1 MYTVIAVIVISLFL
15 LILAFVYSVYK
26 MKIKFFIT
34 GMDAGFSMSDTH
46 LLWNVSQICEL
57 DEPTTL
63 FFSLP
68 ALTKCM
74 SQITNQASADN
85 QIDSPKYQTLLSKLF
100 AYRTKIQNESDN
112 KKGLT
117 STETLES
124 GQRLRIILPGKGVF
138 ASQVINN
145 GKMLIITIPKKN
157 DMITISAEEWVGKV
171 INVYFWRKGD
181 AQYVFDTAVMQTGI
195 YLGKSTLY
203 IKHSYNLTRTQKRRS
218 VRAKCEIYANLFFVK
233 KSDNNEQIIESKN
246 GFRCLLEDISE
257 SGALIKIGGKGRE
270 NIKIKLQ
277 FSIQNKLIIMN
288 GIVRKVE
295 YNIEKNQSLLHFE
308 CTQIEQSMKNEILA
322 YVYNMLPENEKEVLE
337 ALKQTEDDSKND
349 FEGNMKVLEN
359 SSQKNDNQTSDEPQ
373 TNTKSISISENQ
385 VGFENESDA
394 RSEPHIETNPQKFFS
409 EDEID
414 MNEDD
419 SIEFKY
425 S

>member
-1 MYTVIAVIVISLFL
+1 MYTVVAIIVISFFL

-26 MKIKFFIT
+26 TKIKFFIT
-34 GMDAGFSMSDTH
+34 GIDAGFSMSDAL

-138 ASQVINN
+138 ASKIINN

-157 DMITISAEEWVGKV
+157 DIITISAEEWVGKV

-181 AQYVFDTAVMQTGI
+181 AQYVFDTIVVQTGI

-203 IKHSYNLTRTQKRRS
+203 VKHSYNLTRTQKRRS
-218 VRAKCEIYANLFFVK
+218 VRAKCEIYADLFFIK

-246 GFRCLLEDISE
+246 GFRCLLQDISE

-277 FSIQNKLIIMN
+277 FSIQNKLIIMT

-308 CTQIEQSMKNEILA
+308 CTHIEQSMKNEILA

-337 ALKQTEDDSKND
+337 AIRQTEDDSKN
-349 FEGNMKVLEN
+349 EIEN
-359 SSQKNDNQTSDEPQ
+359 ELNVSETGSQKNKKEISDAQTDSADND
-373 TNTKSISISENQ
+373 SIDKNQFISENKNDINR
-385 VGFENESDA
+385 ENENSIISDY
-394 RSEPHIETNPQKFFS
+394 EENIKNGDT
-409 EDEID
+409 
-414 MNEDD
+414 
-419 SIEFKY
+419 IEFKY

>member
-1 MYTVIAVIVISLFL
+1 MYTVVAIIVISFFL

-26 MKIKFFIT
+26 TKIKFFIT
-34 GMDAGFSMSDTH
+34 GIDAGFSMSDAL

-117 STETLES
+117 STEILES

-138 ASQVINN
+138 ASKIINN

-157 DMITISAEEWVGKV
+157 DIITISAEEWVGKV

-181 AQYVFDTAVMQTGI
+181 AQYVFDTIVVQTGI

-203 IKHSYNLTRTQKRRS
+203 VKHSYNLTRTQKRRS
-218 VRAKCEIYANLFFVK
+218 VRAKCEIYADLFFIK

-246 GFRCLLEDISE
+246 GFRCLLQDISE

-277 FSIQNKLIIMN
+277 FSIQNKLIIMT

-308 CTQIEQSMKNEILA
+308 CTHIEQSMKNEILA

-337 ALKQTEDDSKND
+337 AIRQTEDDSKN
-349 FEGNMKVLEN
+349 EIEN
-359 SSQKNDNQTSDEPQ
+359 ELNVSETGSQKNKKEISDAQTDSADND
-373 TNTKSISISENQ
+373 SIDKNQFISENKNDINK
-385 VGFENESDA
+385 ENENSIISDY
-394 RSEPHIETNPQKFFS
+394 EENIKNGDT
-409 EDEID
+409 
-414 MNEDD
+414 
-419 SIEFKY
+419 IEFKY

>member
-1 MYTVIAVIVISLFL
+1 MYTVVAIIVISFFL

-26 MKIKFFIT
+26 TKIKFFIT
-34 GMDAGFSMSDTH
+34 GIDAGFSMSDAL

-74 SQITNQASADN
+74 TQITNQASADN

-138 ASQVINN
+138 ASKIINN

-157 DMITISAEEWVGKV
+157 DIITISAEEWVGKV

-181 AQYVFDTAVMQTGI
+181 AQYVFDTIVVQTGI

-203 IKHSYNLTRTQKRRS
+203 VKHSYNLTRTQKRRS
-218 VRAKCEIYANLFFVK
+218 VRAKCEIYADLFFIK

-246 GFRCLLEDISE
+246 GFRCLLQDISE

-277 FSIQNKLIIMN
+277 FSIQNKLIIMT

-308 CTQIEQSMKNEILA
+308 CTHIEQSMKNEILA

-337 ALKQTEDDSKND
+337 AIRQTEDDSKN
-349 FEGNMKVLEN
+349 EIEN
-359 SSQKNDNQTSDEPQ
+359 ELNVSETGSQKNKKEISDAQPDSTDND
-373 TNTKSISISENQ
+373 SIDKNQFISENKNDINR
-385 VGFENESDA
+385 ENENSIISDY
-394 RSEPHIETNPQKFFS
+394 EENIKNGDT
-409 EDEID
+409 
-414 MNEDD
+414 
-419 SIEFKY
+419 IEFKY

>member
-1 MYTVIAVIVISLFL
+1 MYTVVAIIVISFFL
-15 LILAFVYSVYK
+15 IILAFVYSVYK
-26 MKIKFFIT
+26 TKIKFFIT
-34 GMDAGFSMSDTH
+34 GIDAGFSMSDAL

-138 ASQVINN
+138 ASKIINN

-157 DMITISAEEWVGKV
+157 DIITISAEEWVGKV

-181 AQYVFDTAVMQTGI
+181 AQYVFDTIVVQTGI

-203 IKHSYNLTRTQKRRS
+203 VKHSYNLTRTQKRRS
-218 VRAKCEIYANLFFVK
+218 VRAKCEIYADLFFIK

-246 GFRCLLEDISE
+246 GFRCLLQDISE

-277 FSIQNKLIIMN
+277 FSIQNKLIIMT

-308 CTQIEQSMKNEILA
+308 CTHIEQSMKNEILA

-337 ALKQTEDDSKND
+337 AIRQTEDDSKN
-349 FEGNMKVLEN
+349 EIEN
-359 SSQKNDNQTSDEPQ
+359 ELNVSETGSHKNKKEISDAQTDSTDND
-373 TNTKSISISENQ
+373 SIDKNQFISENKNDINR
-385 VGFENESDA
+385 ENENSIISDY
-394 RSEPHIETNPQKFFS
+394 EENIKNGDT
-409 EDEID
+409 
-414 MNEDD
+414 
-419 SIEFKY
+419 IEFKY

>member
-1 MYTVIAVIVISLFL
+1 MYTVVAIIVISFFL
-15 LILAFVYSVYK
+15 IILAFAYSVYK
-26 MKIKFFIT
+26 AKIKFFIT
-34 GMDAGFSMSDTH
+34 GIDAGFSMSDAL

-74 SQITNQASADN
+74 TQITNQASADN

-138 ASQVINN
+138 ASKIINN

-157 DMITISAEEWVGKV
+157 DIITISAEEWVGKV

-181 AQYVFDTAVMQTGI
+181 AQYVFDTIVVQTGI

-203 IKHSYNLTRTQKRRS
+203 VKHSYNLTRTQKRRS
-218 VRAKCEIYANLFFVK
+218 VRAKCEIYADLFFIK

-246 GFRCLLEDISE
+246 GFRCLLQDISE

-277 FSIQNKLIIMN
+277 FSIQNKLIIMT

-337 ALKQTEDDSKND
+337 AIRQTEDDSKNEIENELNVSETGSQKSKKEISD
-349 FEGNMKVLEN
+349 AQPDSTDNDSIDKNQFIFENKIDINKENEN
-359 SSQKNDNQTSDEPQ
+359 SIISDYEENIKNGDT
-373 TNTKSISISENQ
+373 
-385 VGFENESDA
+385 
-394 RSEPHIETNPQKFFS
+394 
-409 EDEID
+409 
-414 MNEDD
+414 
-419 SIEFKY
+419 IEFKY

>member
-1 MYTVIAVIVISLFL
+1 MYTVVAIIVISFFL

-26 MKIKFFIT
+26 TKIKFFIT
-34 GMDAGFSMSDTH
+34 GIDAGFSMSDAL

-74 SQITNQASADN
+74 TQITNQASADN

-138 ASQVINN
+138 ASKIINN

-157 DMITISAEEWVGKV
+157 DIITISAEEWVGKV

-181 AQYVFDTAVMQTGI
+181 AQYVFDTIVVQTGI

-203 IKHSYNLTRTQKRRS
+203 VKHSYNLTRTQKRRS
-218 VRAKCEIYANLFFVK
+218 VRAKCEIYADLFFIK

-246 GFRCLLEDISE
+246 GFRCLLQDISE

-277 FSIQNKLIIMN
+277 FSIQNKLIIMT

-308 CTQIEQSMKNEILA
+308 CTHIEQSMKNEILA

-337 ALKQTEDDSKND
+337 AIRQTEDDSKN
-349 FEGNMKVLEN
+349 EIEN
-359 SSQKNDNQTSDEPQ
+359 ELNVSETGSQKNKKEISDAQTDSTDND
-373 TNTKSISISENQ
+373 SIDKNQFISENKNDINK
-385 VGFENESDA
+385 ENENSIISDY
-394 RSEPHIETNPQKFFS
+394 EENLKNGDI
-409 EDEID
+409 
-414 MNEDD
+414 
-419 SIEFKY
+419 IEFKY

>member
-1 MYTVIAVIVISLFL
+1 MYTVVAIIVISFFL

-26 MKIKFFIT
+26 TKIKFFIT
-34 GMDAGFSMSDTH
+34 GIDSGFSMSDAL

-138 ASQVINN
+138 ASKIINN

-157 DMITISAEEWVGKV
+157 DIITISAEEWVGKV

-181 AQYVFDTAVMQTGI
+181 AQYVFDTIVVQTGI

-203 IKHSYNLTRTQKRRS
+203 VKHSYNLTRTQKRRS
-218 VRAKCEIYANLFFVK
+218 VRAKCEIYADLFFIK

-246 GFRCLLEDISE
+246 GFRCLLQDISE

-277 FSIQNKLIIMN
+277 FSIQNKLIIMT

-322 YVYNMLPENEKEVLE
+322 FVYNMLPENEKEVLE
-337 ALKQTEDDSKND
+337 AIRQTEDDSKN
-349 FEGNMKVLEN
+349 EIEN
-359 SSQKNDNQTSDEPQ
+359 ELNVSETGSQKNKKEISDAQTDSTDND
-373 TNTKSISISENQ
+373 SIDKNQFISENKNDINK
-385 VGFENESDA
+385 ENENSIISDY
-394 RSEPHIETNPQKFFS
+394 EENLKNGDT
-409 EDEID
+409 
-414 MNEDD
+414 
-419 SIEFKY
+419 IEFKY

>member
-1 MYTVIAVIVISLFL
+1 MYTVVAIIVISFFL
-15 LILAFVYSVYK
+15 IILAFVYSVYK
-26 MKIKFFIT
+26 TKIKFFIT
-34 GMDAGFSMSDTH
+34 GIDAGFSMSDAL

-74 SQITNQASADN
+74 TQITNQASADN

-138 ASQVINN
+138 ASKIINN

-157 DMITISAEEWVGKV
+157 DIITISAEEWVGKV

-181 AQYVFDTAVMQTGI
+181 AQYVFDTIVVQTGI

-203 IKHSYNLTRTQKRRS
+203 VKHSYNLTRTQKRRS
-218 VRAKCEIYANLFFVK
+218 VRAKCEIYADLFFIK

-246 GFRCLLEDISE
+246 GFRCLLQDISE

-277 FSIQNKLIIMN
+277 FSIQNKLIIMT

-308 CTQIEQSMKNEILA
+308 CTHIEQSMKNEILA

-337 ALKQTEDDSKND
+337 AIRQTEDDSKN
-349 FEGNMKVLEN
+349 EIEN
-359 SSQKNDNQTSDEPQ
+359 ELNVSETGSQKSKKEISDAQPDSTDNDSIDKNQF
-373 TNTKSISISENQ
+373 ISENENDINR
-385 VGFENESDA
+385 ENENSIISDY
-394 RSEPHIETNPQKFFS
+394 EENIKNGDT
-409 EDEID
+409 
-414 MNEDD
+414 
-419 SIEFKY
+419 IEFKY
-425 S
+425 SL

>member
-337 ALKQTEDDSKND
+337 ALKQSEDDSQND

-359 SSQKNDNQTSDEPQ
+359 SSQKNDNQSSDEPQ

>member
-1 MYTVIAVIVISLFL
+1 MYTVVAIIVISFFL

-26 MKIKFFIT
+26 TKIKFFIT
-34 GMDAGFSMSDTH
+34 GIDSGFSMSDAL

-74 SQITNQASADN
+74 TQITNQASADN

-138 ASQVINN
+138 ASKIINN

-157 DMITISAEEWVGKV
+157 DIITISAEEWVGKV

-181 AQYVFDTAVMQTGI
+181 AQYVFDTIVVQTGI

-203 IKHSYNLTRTQKRRS
+203 VKHSYNLTRTQKRRS
-218 VRAKCEIYANLFFVK
+218 VRAKCEIYADLFFIK

-246 GFRCLLEDISE
+246 GFRCLLQDISE

-277 FSIQNKLIIMN
+277 FSIQNKLIIMT

-308 CTQIEQSMKNEILA
+308 CTHIEQSMKNEILA

-337 ALKQTEDDSKND
+337 AIRQTEDDSKN
-349 FEGNMKVLEN
+349 EIEN
-359 SSQKNDNQTSDEPQ
+359 ELNVSETGSQKNKKEISDAQTDSTDND
-373 TNTKSISISENQ
+373 SIDKNQFISENKNDINK
-385 VGFENESDA
+385 ENENSIISDY
-394 RSEPHIETNPQKFFS
+394 EENIKNGDT
-409 EDEID
+409 
-414 MNEDD
+414 
-419 SIEFKY
+419 IEFKY

>member
-337 ALKQTEDDSKND
+337 ALKQSEDDSKND

-359 SSQKNDNQTSDEPQ
+359 SSQKNDNQSSDEPQ

-394 RSEPHIETNPQKFFS
+394 RSEPHFETNPQKFFS

>member
-1 MYTVIAVIVISLFL
+1 MYTVVAIIVISFFL

-26 MKIKFFIT
+26 TKIKFFIT
-34 GMDAGFSMSDTH
+34 GIDAGFSMSDAL

-138 ASQVINN
+138 ASKIINN

-157 DMITISAEEWVGKV
+157 DIITISAEEWVGKV

-181 AQYVFDTAVMQTGI
+181 AQYVFDTIVVQTGI

-203 IKHSYNLTRTQKRRS
+203 VKHSYNLTRTQKRRS
-218 VRAKCEIYANLFFVK
+218 VRAKCEIYADLFFIK

-246 GFRCLLEDISE
+246 GFRCLLQDISE

-277 FSIQNKLIIMN
+277 FSIQNKLIIMT

-308 CTQIEQSMKNEILA
+308 CTQIEQSMKNEVLA
-322 YVYNMLPENEKEVLE
+322 FVYNMLPENEKEVLE
-337 ALKQTEDDSKND
+337 AIRQTEDDSKNEIENELNVSETGSQKSKKEISD
-349 FEGNMKVLEN
+349 AQPDSTDNDSIDKNQFIFENKIDINKENEN
-359 SSQKNDNQTSDEPQ
+359 SIISDYEENLKNGDT
-373 TNTKSISISENQ
+373 
-385 VGFENESDA
+385 
-394 RSEPHIETNPQKFFS
+394 
-409 EDEID
+409 
-414 MNEDD
+414 
-419 SIEFKY
+419 IEFKY

>member
-337 ALKQTEDDSKND
+337 AIKQSEDDSKND

>member
-1 MYTVIAVIVISLFL
+1 MYTVVAIIVISFFL

-26 MKIKFFIT
+26 TKIKFFIT
-34 GMDAGFSMSDTH
+34 GIDAGFSMSDAL

-74 SQITNQASADN
+74 TQITNQASADN

-138 ASQVINN
+138 ASKIINN

-157 DMITISAEEWVGKV
+157 DIITISAEEWVGKV

-181 AQYVFDTAVMQTGI
+181 AQYVFDTIVVQTGI

-203 IKHSYNLTRTQKRRS
+203 VKHSYNLTRTQKRRS
-218 VRAKCEIYANLFFVK
+218 VRAKCEIYADLFFIK

-246 GFRCLLEDISE
+246 GFRCLLQDISE

-277 FSIQNKLIIMN
+277 FSIQNKLIIMT

-308 CTQIEQSMKNEILA
+308 CTHIEQSMKNEILA

-337 ALKQTEDDSKND
+337 AIRQTEDDSKN
-349 FEGNMKVLEN
+349 EIEN
-359 SSQKNDNQTSDEPQ
+359 ELNVSETGSQKNKKEISDAQTDSTDND
-373 TNTKSISISENQ
+373 SIDKNQFISENKNDINK
-385 VGFENESDA
+385 ENENSIISDY
-394 RSEPHIETNPQKFFS
+394 EENIKNGDT
-409 EDEID
+409 
-414 MNEDD
+414 
-419 SIEFKY
+419 IEFKY

>member
-1 MYTVIAVIVISLFL
+1 MYTVVAIIVISFFL

-26 MKIKFFIT
+26 TKIKFFIT
-34 GMDAGFSMSDTH
+34 GIDSGFSMSDAL

-74 SQITNQASADN
+74 TQITNQASADN

-138 ASQVINN
+138 ASKIINN

-157 DMITISAEEWVGKV
+157 DIITISAEEWVGKV

-181 AQYVFDTAVMQTGI
+181 AQYVFDTIVVQTGI

-203 IKHSYNLTRTQKRRS
+203 VKHSYNLTRTQKRRS
-218 VRAKCEIYANLFFVK
+218 VRAKCEIYADLFFIK

-246 GFRCLLEDISE
+246 GFRCLLQDISE

-277 FSIQNKLIIMN
+277 FSIQNKLIIMT

-308 CTQIEQSMKNEILA
+308 CTHIEQSMKNEILA

-337 ALKQTEDDSKND
+337 AIRQTEDDSKN
-349 FEGNMKVLEN
+349 EIEN
-359 SSQKNDNQTSDEPQ
+359 ELNVSETGSQKNKKEISDAQTDSTDND
-373 TNTKSISISENQ
+373 SIDKNQFISENKNDINR
-385 VGFENESDA
+385 ENENSIISDY
-394 RSEPHIETNPQKFFS
+394 EENIKNGDT
-409 EDEID
+409 
-414 MNEDD
+414 
-419 SIEFKY
+419 IEFKY

>member
-1 MYTVIAVIVISLFL
+1 MYTVITIIIISLVL
-15 LILAFVYSVYK
+15 LFFAFVYSIYK
-26 MKIKFFIT
+26 IKIKFFIT
-34 GMDAGFSMSDTH
+34 GIDAGFSISDTH

-138 ASQVINN
+138 ASKIINN

-157 DMITISAEEWVGKV
+157 DIITISAEEWVGKV

-181 AQYVFDTAVMQTGI
+181 AQYVFDTIVVQTGI

-203 IKHSYNLTRTQKRRS
+203 VKHSYNLTRTQKRRS
-218 VRAKCEIYANLFFVK
+218 VRAKCEIYADLFFIK

-246 GFRCLLEDISE
+246 GFRCLLQDISE

-277 FSIQNKLIIMN
+277 FSIQNKLIIMT

-308 CTQIEQSMKNEILA
+308 CTQIEQSMKNEVLA
-322 YVYNMLPENEKEVLE
+322 FVYNMLPENEKEVLE
-337 ALKQTEDDSKND
+337 AIRQTEDDSKN
-349 FEGNMKVLEN
+349 EIEN
-359 SSQKNDNQTSDEPQ
+359 ELNVSETGSQKNKKEISDAQTDSTDND
-373 TNTKSISISENQ
+373 SIDKNQFISENKNDINK
-385 VGFENESDA
+385 ENENSIISDY
-394 RSEPHIETNPQKFFS
+394 EENIKNGDT
-409 EDEID
+409 
-414 MNEDD
+414 
-419 SIEFKY
+419 IEFKY

>member
-337 ALKQTEDDSKND
+337 ALKQSEDDSKND

>member
-1 MYTVIAVIVISLFL
+1 MYTVVAIIVISFFL

-26 MKIKFFIT
+26 TKIKFFIT
-34 GMDAGFSMSDTH
+34 GIDAGFSMSDAL

-138 ASQVINN
+138 ASKIINN

-157 DMITISAEEWVGKV
+157 DIITISAEEWVGKV

-181 AQYVFDTAVMQTGI
+181 AQYVFDTIVVQTGI

-203 IKHSYNLTRTQKRRS
+203 VKHSYNLTRTQKRRS
-218 VRAKCEIYANLFFVK
+218 VRAKCEIYADLFFIK

-246 GFRCLLEDISE
+246 GFRCLLQDISE

-277 FSIQNKLIIMN
+277 FSIQNKLIIMT

-308 CTQIEQSMKNEILA
+308 CTHIEQSMKNEILA

-337 ALKQTEDDSKND
+337 AIRQTEDDSKN
-349 FEGNMKVLEN
+349 EIEN
-359 SSQKNDNQTSDEPQ
+359 ELNVSETGSQKNKKEISDAQTDSTDND
-373 TNTKSISISENQ
+373 SIDKNQFISENKNDINR
-385 VGFENESDA
+385 ENENSIISDY
-394 RSEPHIETNPQKFFS
+394 EENIKNGDT
-409 EDEID
+409 
-414 MNEDD
+414 
-419 SIEFKY
+419 IEFKY

>member
-1 MYTVIAVIVISLFL
+1 MYTVVAIIVISFFL

-26 MKIKFFIT
+26 TKIKFFIT
-34 GMDAGFSMSDTH
+34 GIDAGFSMSDAL

-138 ASQVINN
+138 ASKIINN

-157 DMITISAEEWVGKV
+157 DIITISAEEWVGKV

-181 AQYVFDTAVMQTGI
+181 AQYVFDTIVVQTGI

-203 IKHSYNLTRTQKRRS
+203 VKHSYNLTRTQKRRS
-218 VRAKCEIYANLFFVK
+218 VRAKCEIYADLFFIK

-246 GFRCLLEDISE
+246 GFRCLLQDISE

-277 FSIQNKLIIMN
+277 FSIQNKLIIMT

-337 ALKQTEDDSKND
+337 AIRQSEDDSKN
-349 FEGNMKVLEN
+349 EIEN
-359 SSQKNDNQTSDEPQ
+359 ELNVSETGSQKSKKEISDAQTDSTDNDSIYKNQF
-373 TNTKSISISENQ
+373 ISENKNDINK
-385 VGFENESDA
+385 ENENSIISDY
-394 RSEPHIETNPQKFFS
+394 EENIKNGDT
-409 EDEID
+409 
-414 MNEDD
+414 
-419 SIEFKY
+419 IEFKY

>member
-1 MYTVIAVIVISLFL
+1 MYTVVAIIVISFFL

-26 MKIKFFIT
+26 TKIKFFIT
-34 GMDAGFSMSDTH
+34 GIDAGFSMSDAL

-138 ASQVINN
+138 ASKIINN

-157 DMITISAEEWVGKV
+157 DIITISAEEWVGKV

-181 AQYVFDTAVMQTGI
+181 AQYVFDTVVVQTGI

-203 IKHSYNLTRTQKRRS
+203 VKHSYNLTRTQKRRS
-218 VRAKCEIYANLFFVK
+218 VRAKCEIYADLFFIK

-246 GFRCLLEDISE
+246 GFRCLLQDISE

-277 FSIQNKLIIMN
+277 FSIQNKLIIMT

-308 CTQIEQSMKNEILA
+308 CTHIEQSMKNEILA

-337 ALKQTEDDSKND
+337 AIRQTEDDSKN
-349 FEGNMKVLEN
+349 EIEN
-359 SSQKNDNQTSDEPQ
+359 ELNVSETGGQKNKKEISDAQPDSTDND
-373 TNTKSISISENQ
+373 SIDKNQFISENKNDINK
-385 VGFENESDA
+385 ENENSIISDY
-394 RSEPHIETNPQKFFS
+394 EENIKNGDT
-409 EDEID
+409 
-414 MNEDD
+414 
-419 SIEFKY
+419 IEFKY

>member
-1 MYTVIAVIVISLFL
+1 MYTVVAIIVISFFL

-26 MKIKFFIT
+26 TKIKFFIT
-34 GMDAGFSMSDTH
+34 GIDAGFSMSDAL

-138 ASQVINN
+138 ASKIINN

-157 DMITISAEEWVGKV
+157 DIITISAEEWVGKV

-181 AQYVFDTAVMQTGI
+181 AQYVFDTIVVQTGI

-203 IKHSYNLTRTQKRRS
+203 VKHSYNLTRTQKRRS
-218 VRAKCEIYANLFFVK
+218 VRAKCEIYADLFFIK

-246 GFRCLLEDISE
+246 GFRCLLQDISE

-277 FSIQNKLIIMN
+277 FSIQNKLIIMT

-308 CTQIEQSMKNEILA
+308 CTHIEQSMKNEILA

-337 ALKQTEDDSKND
+337 AIRQTEDDSKN
-349 FEGNMKVLEN
+349 ELEN
-359 SSQKNDNQTSDEPQ
+359 ELNVSETGSQKNKKEISDAQTDSADND
-373 TNTKSISISENQ
+373 SIDKNQFISENKNDINK
-385 VGFENESDA
+385 ENENSIISDY
-394 RSEPHIETNPQKFFS
+394 EENLKNGDT
-409 EDEID
+409 
-414 MNEDD
+414 
-419 SIEFKY
+419 IEFKY

>member
-1 MYTVIAVIVISLFL
+1 MYTVVAIIVISFFL
-15 LILAFVYSVYK
+15 IILAFVYSVYK
-26 MKIKFFIT
+26 TKIKFFIT
-34 GMDAGFSMSDTH
+34 GIDAGFSMSDAL

-74 SQITNQASADN
+74 TQITNQASADN

-124 GQRLRIILPGKGVF
+124 GQRLRIILPEKGVF
-138 ASQVINN
+138 ASKIINN

-157 DMITISAEEWVGKV
+157 DIITISAEEWVGKV

-181 AQYVFDTAVMQTGI
+181 AQYVFDTIVVQTGI

-203 IKHSYNLTRTQKRRS
+203 VKHSYNLTRTQKRRS
-218 VRAKCEIYANLFFVK
+218 VRAKCEIYADLFFIK

-246 GFRCLLEDISE
+246 GFRCLLQDISE

-277 FSIQNKLIIMN
+277 FSIQNKLIIMT

-308 CTQIEQSMKNEILA
+308 CTHIEQSMKNEILA

-337 ALKQTEDDSKND
+337 AIRQTEDDSKN
-349 FEGNMKVLEN
+349 EIEN
-359 SSQKNDNQTSDEPQ
+359 ELNVSETGSQKSKKEISDAQTDSADNDSIDKNQF
-373 TNTKSISISENQ
+373 ISENKNDINK
-385 VGFENESDA
+385 ENENSIISDY
-394 RSEPHIETNPQKFFS
+394 EENIKNGDT
-409 EDEID
+409 
-414 MNEDD
+414 
-419 SIEFKY
+419 IEFKY

>member
-1 MYTVIAVIVISLFL
+1 MYTVVAIIVISFFL
-15 LILAFVYSVYK
+15 IILAFVYSVYK
-26 MKIKFFIT
+26 TKIKFFIT
-34 GMDAGFSMSDTH
+34 GIDAGFSMSDAL

-138 ASQVINN
+138 ASKIINN

-157 DMITISAEEWVGKV
+157 DIITISAEEWVGKV

-181 AQYVFDTAVMQTGI
+181 AQYVFDTIVVQTGI

-203 IKHSYNLTRTQKRRS
+203 VKHSYNLTRTQKRRS
-218 VRAKCEIYANLFFVK
+218 VRAKCEIYADLFFIK

-246 GFRCLLEDISE
+246 GFRCLLQDISE

-277 FSIQNKLIIMN
+277 FSIKNKLIIMN

-322 YVYNMLPENEKEVLE
+322 FVYNMLPENEKEVLE
-337 ALKQTEDDSKND
+337 AIRQTEDDSKN
-349 FEGNMKVLEN
+349 ELGNDLNVSETGG
-359 SSQKNDNQTSDEPQ
+359 QKNKKEISDAQPDSTDND
-373 TNTKSISISENQ
+373 SIDKNQFISENKNNINR
-385 VGFENESDA
+385 ENENSIISDY
-394 RSEPHIETNPQKFFS
+394 EENLKNGDT
-409 EDEID
+409 
-414 MNEDD
+414 
-419 SIEFKY
+419 IEFKY

>member
-15 LILAFVYSVYK
+15 LLLAFVYSVYK
-26 MKIKFFIT
+26 IKIKFFIT
-34 GMDAGFSMSDTH
+34 GIDEGFSMSDTH

-57 DEPTTL
+57 DEPTSL
-63 FFSLP
+63 FFSMP

-74 SQITNQASADN
+74 GQITNQASADN
-85 QIDSPKYQTLLSKLF
+85 QIESPKYQTLLSKLF

-117 STETLES
+117 STETLEN

-138 ASQVINN
+138 ASQIINN

-157 DMITISAEEWVGKV
+157 DMITISAEDWVGKV

-181 AQYVFDTAVMQTGI
+181 AQYVFDTVVVQTGI

-218 VRAKCEIYANLFFVK
+218 VRAKCEIYADLFFIK
-233 KSDNNEQIIESKN
+233 KSNTDEQIIESKN
-246 GFRCLLEDISE
+246 GFRCLLQDISE

-277 FSIQNKLIIMN
+277 FSIQNKLIIMS

-349 FEGNMKVLEN
+349 FEGNMKVLDN
-359 SSQKNDNQTSDEPQ
+359 SSQKNDNQTSDVPQ
-373 TNTKSISISENQ
+373 TNTKSISISEKQ

-394 RSEPHIETNPQKFFS
+394 RSEPHIETNPQKNFS

>member
-1 MYTVIAVIVISLFL
+1 MYTVVAIIVISFFL

-26 MKIKFFIT
+26 TKIKFFIT
-34 GMDAGFSMSDTH
+34 GIDAGFSMSDAL

-74 SQITNQASADN
+74 TQITNQASADN

-138 ASQVINN
+138 ASKIINN

-157 DMITISAEEWVGKV
+157 DIITISAEEWVGKV

-181 AQYVFDTAVMQTGI
+181 AQYVFDTIVVQTGI

-203 IKHSYNLTRTQKRRS
+203 VKHSYNLTRTQKRRS
-218 VRAKCEIYANLFFVK
+218 VRAKCEIYADLFFIK

-246 GFRCLLEDISE
+246 GFRCLLQDISE

-277 FSIQNKLIIMN
+277 FSIQNKLIIMT

-322 YVYNMLPENEKEVLE
+322 FVYNMLPENEKEVLE
-337 ALKQTEDDSKND
+337 AIRQTEDDSKN
-349 FEGNMKVLEN
+349 EIEN
-359 SSQKNDNQTSDEPQ
+359 ELNVSETGGQKNKKEISDAQPDSTDND
-373 TNTKSISISENQ
+373 SIDKNQFISENKNNINR
-385 VGFENESDA
+385 ENENSIISDY
-394 RSEPHIETNPQKFFS
+394 EENLKNGDT
-409 EDEID
+409 
-414 MNEDD
+414 
-419 SIEFKY
+419 IEFKY

>member
-1 MYTVIAVIVISLFL
+1 MFL
-15 LILAFVYSVYK
+15 LLLAFVYSVYK
-26 MKIKFFIT
+26 TKIKFFIT
-34 GMDAGFSMSDTH
+34 GIDAGFSMSDAL

-138 ASQVINN
+138 ASKIINN

-157 DMITISAEEWVGKV
+157 DIITISAEEWVGKV

-181 AQYVFDTAVMQTGI
+181 AQYVFDTIVVQTGI

-203 IKHSYNLTRTQKRRS
+203 VKHSYNLTRTQKRRS
-218 VRAKCEIYANLFFVK
+218 VRAKCEIYADLFFIK

-246 GFRCLLEDISE
+246 GFRCLLQDISE

-277 FSIQNKLIIMN
+277 FSIKNKLIIMN

-322 YVYNMLPENEKEVLE
+322 FVYNMLPENEKEVLE
-337 ALKQTEDDSKND
+337 AIRQTEDDSKN
-349 FEGNMKVLEN
+349 EIEN
-359 SSQKNDNQTSDEPQ
+359 ELNVSETGSQKSKKEISDAQTDSTDNDSIDKNQF
-373 TNTKSISISENQ
+373 ISENKNDINK
-385 VGFENESDA
+385 ENENSIISDY
-394 RSEPHIETNPQKFFS
+394 EENIKNGDT
-409 EDEID
+409 
-414 MNEDD
+414 
-419 SIEFKY
+419 IEFKY

>member
-1 MYTVIAVIVISLFL
+1 MYTVVAIIVISFFL

-26 MKIKFFIT
+26 TKIKFFIT
-34 GMDAGFSMSDTH
+34 GIDAGFSMSDAL

-138 ASQVINN
+138 ASKIINN

-157 DMITISAEEWVGKV
+157 DIITISAEEWVGKV

-181 AQYVFDTAVMQTGI
+181 AQYVFDTIVVQTGI

-203 IKHSYNLTRTQKRRS
+203 VKHSYNLTRTQKRRS
-218 VRAKCEIYANLFFVK
+218 VRAKCEIYADLFFIK

-246 GFRCLLEDISE
+246 GFRCLLQDISE

-277 FSIQNKLIIMN
+277 FSIQNKLIIMT

-308 CTQIEQSMKNEILA
+308 CTHIEQSMKNEILA

-337 ALKQTEDDSKND
+337 AIRQTEDDSKN
-349 FEGNMKVLEN
+349 ELEN
-359 SSQKNDNQTSDEPQ
+359 ELNVSETGSQKNKKEISDAQTDSADND
-373 TNTKSISISENQ
+373 SIDKNQFISENKNDINK
-385 VGFENESDA
+385 ENENSIISDY
-394 RSEPHIETNPQKFFS
+394 EENIKNGDT
-409 EDEID
+409 
-414 MNEDD
+414 
-419 SIEFKY
+419 IEFKY

>member
-1 MYTVIAVIVISLFL
+1 MYTVVAIIVISFFL
-15 LILAFVYSVYK
+15 LILAFVYSFYK
-26 MKIKFFIT
+26 TKIKFFIT
-34 GMDAGFSMSDTH
+34 GIDAGFSMSDAL

-138 ASQVINN
+138 ASKIINN

-157 DMITISAEEWVGKV
+157 DIITISAEEWVGKV

-181 AQYVFDTAVMQTGI
+181 AQYVFDTIVVQTGI

-203 IKHSYNLTRTQKRRS
+203 VKHSYNLTRTQKRRS
-218 VRAKCEIYANLFFVK
+218 VRAKCEIYADLFFIK

-246 GFRCLLEDISE
+246 GFRCLLQDISE

-277 FSIQNKLIIMN
+277 FSIQNKLIIMT

-308 CTQIEQSMKNEILA
+308 CTHIEQSMKNEILA

-337 ALKQTEDDSKND
+337 AIRQTEDDSKN
-349 FEGNMKVLEN
+349 EIEN
-359 SSQKNDNQTSDEPQ
+359 ELNVSETGSQKSKKEISDAQPDSTDNDSINKNQF
-373 TNTKSISISENQ
+373 ISENKNDINR
-385 VGFENESDA
+385 ENENSIISDY
-394 RSEPHIETNPQKFFS
+394 EENIKNGDT
-409 EDEID
+409 
-414 MNEDD
+414 
-419 SIEFKY
+419 IEFKY

>member
-1 MYTVIAVIVISLFL
+1 MYTVVAIIVISFFL
-15 LILAFVYSVYK
+15 IILAFVYSVYK
-26 MKIKFFIT
+26 TKIKFFIT
-34 GMDAGFSMSDTH
+34 GIDAGFSMSDAL

-138 ASQVINN
+138 ASKIINN

-157 DMITISAEEWVGKV
+157 DIITISAEEWVGKV

-181 AQYVFDTAVMQTGI
+181 AQYVFDTIVVQTGI

-203 IKHSYNLTRTQKRRS
+203 VKHSYNLTRTQKRRS
-218 VRAKCEIYANLFFVK
+218 VRAKCEIYADLFFIK

-246 GFRCLLEDISE
+246 GFRCLLQDISE

-277 FSIQNKLIIMN
+277 FSIQNKLIIMT

-308 CTQIEQSMKNEILA
+308 CTHIEQSMKNEILA

-337 ALKQTEDDSKND
+337 AIRQTEDDSKN
-349 FEGNMKVLEN
+349 EIEN
-359 SSQKNDNQTSDEPQ
+359 ELNVSENDSQKSKKEISDAQPDSTDNDSIDKNQF
-373 TNTKSISISENQ
+373 ISENKNDINK
-385 VGFENESDA
+385 ENENSIISDY
-394 RSEPHIETNPQKFFS
+394 EENIKNGDT
-409 EDEID
+409 
-414 MNEDD
+414 
-419 SIEFKY
+419 IEFKY

>member
-1 MYTVIAVIVISLFL
+1 MYTVVAIIVISFFL

-26 MKIKFFIT
+26 TKIKFFIT
-34 GMDAGFSMSDTH
+34 GIDAGFSMSDTL

-138 ASQVINN
+138 ASKIINN

-157 DMITISAEEWVGKV
+157 DIITISAEEWVGKV

-181 AQYVFDTAVMQTGI
+181 AQYVFDTIVVQTGI

-203 IKHSYNLTRTQKRRS
+203 VKHSYNLTRTQKRRS
-218 VRAKCEIYANLFFVK
+218 VRAKCEIYADLFFIK

-246 GFRCLLEDISE
+246 GFRCLLQDISE

-277 FSIQNKLIIMN
+277 FSIQNKLIIMT

-308 CTQIEQSMKNEILA
+308 CTHIEQSMKNEILA

-337 ALKQTEDDSKND
+337 AIRQTEDDSKN
-349 FEGNMKVLEN
+349 EIEN
-359 SSQKNDNQTSDEPQ
+359 ELNVSETGSQKSKKEISDAQPDSTDNDSINKNQF
-373 TNTKSISISENQ
+373 ISENKNDINR
-385 VGFENESDA
+385 ENENSIISDY
-394 RSEPHIETNPQKFFS
+394 EENIKNGDT
-409 EDEID
+409 
-414 MNEDD
+414 
-419 SIEFKY
+419 IEFKY

>member
-1 MYTVIAVIVISLFL
+1 MYTVVAIIVISFFL

-26 MKIKFFIT
+26 TKIKFFIT
-34 GMDAGFSMSDTH
+34 GIDAGFSMSDAL

-138 ASQVINN
+138 ASKIINN

-157 DMITISAEEWVGKV
+157 DIITISAEEWVGKV

-181 AQYVFDTAVMQTGI
+181 AQYVFDTIVVQTGI

-203 IKHSYNLTRTQKRRS
+203 VKHSYNLTRTQKRRS
-218 VRAKCEIYANLFFVK
+218 VRAKCEIYADLFFIK

-246 GFRCLLEDISE
+246 GFRCLLQDISE

-277 FSIQNKLIIMN
+277 FSIQNKLIIMT

-308 CTQIEQSMKNEILA
+308 CTHIEQSMKNEILA

-337 ALKQTEDDSKND
+337 AIRQTEDDSKN
-349 FEGNMKVLEN
+349 ELEN
-359 SSQKNDNQTSDEPQ
+359 ELNVSETGSQKNKKEISDAQPDSTDND
-373 TNTKSISISENQ
+373 SIDKNQFISENKNDINR
-385 VGFENESDA
+385 ENENSIISDY
-394 RSEPHIETNPQKFFS
+394 EENIKNGDT
-409 EDEID
+409 
-414 MNEDD
+414 
-419 SIEFKY
+419 IEFKY

>member
-1 MYTVIAVIVISLFL
+1 MYTVVAIIVISFFL
-15 LILAFVYSVYK
+15 IILAFVYSVYK
-26 MKIKFFIT
+26 TKIKFFIT
-34 GMDAGFSMSDTH
+34 GIDAGFSMSDAL

-74 SQITNQASADN
+74 TQITNQASADN

-117 STETLES
+117 SRETLES

-138 ASQVINN
+138 ASKIINN

-157 DMITISAEEWVGKV
+157 DIITISAEEWVGKV

-181 AQYVFDTAVMQTGI
+181 AQYVFDTIVVQTGI

-203 IKHSYNLTRTQKRRS
+203 VKHSYNLTRTQKRRS
-218 VRAKCEIYANLFFVK
+218 VRAKCEIYADLFFIK

-246 GFRCLLEDISE
+246 GFRCLLQDISE

-277 FSIQNKLIIMN
+277 FSIQNKLIIMT

-308 CTQIEQSMKNEILA
+308 CTHIEQSMKNEILA

-337 ALKQTEDDSKND
+337 AIRQTEDDSKN
-349 FEGNMKVLEN
+349 EIEN
-359 SSQKNDNQTSDEPQ
+359 ELNVSETDSQKSKKEISDAQPDSTDNEKKKKNQF
-373 TNTKSISISENQ
+373 ISENKNDINK
-385 VGFENESDA
+385 ENENSIISDY
-394 RSEPHIETNPQKFFS
+394 EENIKNGDT
-409 EDEID
+409 
-414 MNEDD
+414 
-419 SIEFKY
+419 IEFKY

>member
-1 MYTVIAVIVISLFL
+1 MYTVVAIIVISFFL

-26 MKIKFFIT
+26 TKIKFFIT
-34 GMDAGFSMSDTH
+34 GIDAGFSMSDAL

-138 ASQVINN
+138 ASKIINN

-157 DMITISAEEWVGKV
+157 DIITISAEEWVGKV

-181 AQYVFDTAVMQTGI
+181 AQYVFDTIVVQTGI

-203 IKHSYNLTRTQKRRS
+203 VKHSYNLTRTQKRRS
-218 VRAKCEIYANLFFVK
+218 VRAKCEIYADLFFIK

-246 GFRCLLEDISE
+246 GFRCLLQDISE

-277 FSIQNKLIIMN
+277 FSIQNKLIIMT

-308 CTQIEQSMKNEILA
+308 CTHIEQSMKNEILA

-337 ALKQTEDDSKND
+337 AIRQTEDDSKN
-349 FEGNMKVLEN
+349 EIEN
-359 SSQKNDNQTSDEPQ
+359 ELNVSETGSQKSKKEISDAQPDSTDNDSINKNQF
-373 TNTKSISISENQ
+373 ISENKNDINR
-385 VGFENESDA
+385 ENENSIISDY
-394 RSEPHIETNPQKFFS
+394 EENIKNGDT
-409 EDEID
+409 
-414 MNEDD
+414 
-419 SIEFKY
+419 IEFKY

>member
-1 MYTVIAVIVISLFL
+1 MYTVVAIIVISFFL

-26 MKIKFFIT
+26 TKIKFFIT
-34 GMDAGFSMSDTH
+34 GIDAGFSMSDAL

-138 ASQVINN
+138 ASKIINN

-157 DMITISAEEWVGKV
+157 DIITISAEEWVGKV

-181 AQYVFDTAVMQTGI
+181 AQYVFDTVVVQTGI

-203 IKHSYNLTRTQKRRS
+203 VKHSYNLTRTQKRRS
-218 VRAKCEIYANLFFVK
+218 VRAKCEIYADLFFIK

-246 GFRCLLEDISE
+246 GFRCLLQDISE

-277 FSIQNKLIIMN
+277 FSIQNKLIIMT

-308 CTQIEQSMKNEILA
+308 CTHIEQSMKNEILA

-337 ALKQTEDDSKND
+337 AIRQTEDDSKN
-349 FEGNMKVLEN
+349 EIEN
-359 SSQKNDNQTSDEPQ
+359 ELNVSETGSQKNKKEISDAQTDSADND
-373 TNTKSISISENQ
+373 SIDKNQFLSENKNDINR
-385 VGFENESDA
+385 ENENSIISDY
-394 RSEPHIETNPQKFFS
+394 EENIKNGDT
-409 EDEID
+409 
-414 MNEDD
+414 
-419 SIEFKY
+419 IEFKY

>member
-1 MYTVIAVIVISLFL
+1 MYTVVAIIVISFFL
-15 LILAFVYSVYK
+15 IILAFVYSVYK
-26 MKIKFFIT
+26 TKIKFFIT
-34 GMDAGFSMSDTH
+34 GIDAGFSMSDAL

-138 ASQVINN
+138 ASKIINN

-157 DMITISAEEWVGKV
+157 DIITISAEEWVGKV

-181 AQYVFDTAVMQTGI
+181 AQYVFDTIVVQTGI

-203 IKHSYNLTRTQKRRS
+203 VKHSYNLTRTQKRRS
-218 VRAKCEIYANLFFVK
+218 VRAKCEIYADLFFIK

-246 GFRCLLEDISE
+246 GFRCLLQDISE

-277 FSIQNKLIIMN
+277 FSIQNKLIIMT

-308 CTQIEQSMKNEILA
+308 CTHIEQSMKNEILA

-337 ALKQTEDDSKND
+337 AIRQTEDDSKN
-349 FEGNMKVLEN
+349 EIEN
-359 SSQKNDNQTSDEPQ
+359 ELNVSETGSQKSKKEISDAQPDSTDNDSIDKNQF
-373 TNTKSISISENQ
+373 ISENKNDINK
-385 VGFENESDA
+385 ENENSIISDY
-394 RSEPHIETNPQKFFS
+394 EENLKNGDT
-409 EDEID
+409 
-414 MNEDD
+414 
-419 SIEFKY
+419 IEFKY

>member
-1 MYTVIAVIVISLFL
+1 MYTVVAIIVISFFL

-26 MKIKFFIT
+26 TKIKFFIT
-34 GMDAGFSMSDTH
+34 GIDAGFSMSDAL

-74 SQITNQASADN
+74 TQITNQASADN

-138 ASQVINN
+138 ASKIINN

-157 DMITISAEEWVGKV
+157 DIITISAEEWVGKV

-181 AQYVFDTAVMQTGI
+181 AQYVFDTIVVQTGI

-203 IKHSYNLTRTQKRRS
+203 VKHSYNLTRTQKRRS
-218 VRAKCEIYANLFFVK
+218 VRAKCEIYADLFFIK

-246 GFRCLLEDISE
+246 GFRCLLQDISE

-277 FSIQNKLIIMN
+277 FSIQNKLIIMT

-308 CTQIEQSMKNEILA
+308 CTHIEQSMKNEILA

-337 ALKQTEDDSKND
+337 AIRQTEDDSKN
-349 FEGNMKVLEN
+349 EIEN
-359 SSQKNDNQTSDEPQ
+359 ELNVSETGSQKSKKEISDAQPDSTDNDSIDKNQF
-373 TNTKSISISENQ
+373 ISENKNDINK
-385 VGFENESDA
+385 ENENSIISDY
-394 RSEPHIETNPQKFFS
+394 EENIKNGDT
-409 EDEID
+409 
-414 MNEDD
+414 
-419 SIEFKY
+419 IEFKY

>member
-85 QIDSPKYQTLLSKLF
+85 QIDSSKYQTLLSKLF
-100 AYRTKIQNESDN
+100 AYRTKIQNASDN

-337 ALKQTEDDSKND
+337 ALKQSEDDSKND